1 MSPKVLVSASEA
13 KVVAHRMAGFAIV
26 LHNLVGTIE
35 EMEIPKHKS
44 SWKFVPE
51 KIKTKSS
58 NDVFMSK
65 ERCHRLLCLKVA
77 GRVAEEIAFGKDGI
91 NDISA
96 KEVEAAAKFARKM
109 VLEFGMS
116 EKFGNRA
123 IIIPIENQP
132 DPSTWTP
139 VGNSMVNKDIVT
151 IMDRAFDKAREIIET
166 HKDMFEKLA
175 QTLIERRKLGQDEIK
190 AILDGQELPKL
201 ISEDETNKNG
211 KSKSTI
217 LAHFAKMKSFVSKL

>member
-26 LHNLVGTIE
+26 LHNSGGTVL
-35 EMEIPKHKS
+35 EMEIPQHKS

-51 KIKTKSS
+51 KIKTKLS

-77 GRVAEEIAFGKDGI
+77 KRVAEEIAFGVDGI
-91 NDISA
+91 TDISA

-109 VLEFGMS
+109 VIELGMS
-116 EKFGNRA
+116 EEFGSRGR
-123 IIIPIENQP
+123 IIV
-132 DPSTWTP
+132 P
-139 VGNSMVNKDIVT
+139 VDVSSESDHYRFGFERDIVT
-151 IMDRAFDKAREIIET
+151 FMKRAFDRAREIIET
-166 HKDMFEKLA
+166 HKDTFQKLA
-175 QTLIERRKLGQDEIK
+175 QTLIERRKLDQDQIK
-190 AILDGQELPKL
+190 AILEVQELPKQMV
-201 ISEDETNKNG
+201 EDVTKNG

-217 LAHFAKMKSFVSKL
+217 FAKLKSLVSKL